1 MAILTAQRKK
11 QKNLIALVGIVVIVI
26 VVVLY
31 LGILRQPQ
39 KEQVVLDSE
48 INIFKKIREIKI
60 DLGLLEEE
68 RLRGLVPY
76 SKLPTDIKTGRSNPF
91 APYGAKTE

>member
-11 QKNLIALVGIVVIVI
+11 QRNLIAVTGVVVIVSLG
-26 VVVLY
+26 VLY
-31 LGILRQPQ
+31 FGAFKQPK
-39 KEQVVLDSE
+39 KEQVVVDSE

-60 DLGLLEEE
+60 DLSLLGEE
-68 RLRGLVPY
+68 RFRGLVPY
-76 SKLPTDIKTGRSNPF
+76 SKLPTDIETGRSNPF

>member
-11 QKNLIALVGIVVIVI
+11 QRNLIAVTGVVVIVSLG
-26 VVVLY
+26 VLY
-31 LGILRQPQ
+31 FGVLKQSK
-39 KEQVVLDSE
+39 KEQVVVDSE

-60 DLGLLEEE
+60 DLSLLEGE
-68 RLRGLVPY
+68 RFRGLVPY

-91 APYGAKTE
+91 APYGVKTE